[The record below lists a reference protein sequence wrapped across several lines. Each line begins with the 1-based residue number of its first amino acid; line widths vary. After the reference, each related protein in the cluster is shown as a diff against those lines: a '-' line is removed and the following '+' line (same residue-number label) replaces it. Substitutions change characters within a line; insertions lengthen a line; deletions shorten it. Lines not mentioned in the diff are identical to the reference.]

1 MEDTMDILSS
11 PIQYIKLRG
20 AHKKQKRTAL
30 HMLALSGVVRP
41 SHVELRYATP
51 IASITAFRTQ
61 PTAIEN
67 PQTQPIPLRS
77 WDHHITLIMKQT
89 PQWARSLSSATVQL
103 SKKPIVIRWAKQLD
117 V

>member
-1 MEDTMDILSS
+1 MEDTMDVLSS
-11 PIQYIKLRG
+11 PIQYIKLRR
-20 AHKKQKRTAL
+20 AHKKQKRPAL
-30 HMLALSGVVRP
+30 HMLALSGVISP
-41 SHVELRYATP
+41 SHVELRYATS

-77 WDHHITLIMKQT
+77 WDHHITLIVQQT

-103 SKKPIVIRWAKQLD
+103 SQKPIVIRCTKRLD